1 MEKEKFTSIKN
12 VFEFIKHLIN
22 PTNYYRE
29 VRKKVNIHF
38 IIIISVSIL
47 LFYYLFKDFIL
58 NNILTYFNNRYDLL
72 LHFELLKNVPN
83 TLYIILVIY
92 YFYFYIKF
100 ISSKRINILD
110 KFFIYAII
118 FSLLSLLVIRT
129 NNKVFLFFILIVF
142 ILLIIRFL
150 LYNIVNLKPSN
161 PNFTLEDF
169 YTGKFDSD
177 LLKNVLIK
185 DSDKIKYDLFGRK
198 PIIINLC
205 NSIIMSKI
213 NNDCFTIGVIGEWGS
228 GKSTIINFAKQELK
242 DTKDFIIIDDFDPWT
257 INSEDALILAMYNT
271 IIENL
276 GENISYFK
284 RKKVQN
290 ALLNVTT
297 DIPYIGKGL
306 GNFFKSRIDDY
317 SEYKEIKADLEE
329 KLKKSKK
336 RLVFIIDNL
345 DRMSKKNLLFLL
357 TLTGT
362 LFKLPNITY
371 IVAYDKER
379 LNKILDPNEINPKYI
394 EKLINKEILIPKIH
408 NSDKQYIFYN
418 CLKNFLKE
426 NDEIFSI
433 KINQIV
439 DEINNTVFMKIA
451 SKFYNIRDFIRFI
464 NFISYDINYSFLVV
478 YLDRNDFLIMKTIQF
493 LDYEL
498 YQKIYKNKDFITK
511 IIKEEKDLTEKD
523 KQFYEEVESSD
534 FFDLL
539 QLLSH
544 NHSNFK
550 IVKNLKENSIFYDDN
565 IDFKNRNYI
574 CNSFSFD
581 NYFTF
586 NNYTK
591 YYIEIKNFFILN
603 SISYENTT
611 LFFDENKKYLND
623 PYMAF
628 LLIYISELKKIKST
642 NEILLSKLFL
652 IIYFLKLIINKLFNE
667 YKLNLEK
674 TYSFELKKSAREID
688 NNIYNELSEVFQEY
702 YERIRELFISVLNSK
717 EFFSLKQFS
726 IKFNDINN
734 FNYFCNKL
742 ETNREDNNKI
752 IDNCIEIASNTHI
765 TQREQIEKLLKEL
778 EVLFKNNI
786 K

>member
-58 NNILTYFNNRYDLL
+58 NNILTYFNNKYDLL

-242 DTKDFIIIDDFDPWT
+242 DTKDLIIIDDFDPWT

-317 SEYKEIKADLEE
+317 SEYKEIKADLEK

-418 CLKNFLKE
+418 CLKNFIKE

-439 DEINNTVFMKIA
+439 DEINNTVFKKIA

-565 IDFKNRNYI
+565 VDFKNRNYI

-742 ETNREDNNKI
+742 ETSREDNNKI
-752 IDNCIEIASNTHI
+752 INNCIDIASNTNL
-765 TQREQIEKLLKEL
+765 TQKEQIEKLLKEL
-778 EVLFKNNI
+778 EILFKNNI

>member
-1 MEKEKFTSIKN
+1 MDKEKITSIKN

-58 NNILTYFNNRYDLL
+58 NNILTYFNNKYDLL

-110 KFFIYAII
+110 KIFIYAII
-118 FSLLSLLVIRT
+118 FSLVSLLVIRT

-169 YTGKFDSD
+169 YIGKFDSD

-185 DSDKIKYDLFGRK
+185 DSDKIRYDLFGRK
-198 PIIINLC
+198 LIIENLC
-205 NSIIMSKI
+205 SSIIMSKI

-228 GKSTIINFAKQELK
+228 GKSTIINFAKQELTNKK
-242 DTKDFIIIDDFDPWT
+242 DLIIIDDFDPWT

-276 GENISYFK
+276 GKNISYFK

-306 GNFFKSRIDDY
+306 GNFFKIRIDDY

-426 NDEIFSI
+426 NDEICSI

-439 DEINNTVFMKIA
+439 DEINNTVFKKIA

-623 PYMAF
+623 TYMAF

-674 TYSFELKKSAREID
+674 TYSFELKKSAKEID

-702 YERIRELFISVLNSK
+702 YEQIRELFISVLNSK

-752 IDNCIEIASNTHI
+752 IDNCKEIASNTHI

-778 EVLFKNNI
+778 EVLFQNNI

>member
-1 MEKEKFTSIKN
+1 MDKEKSTSIKN
-12 VFEFIKHLIN
+12 VSEFIKHLIN

-47 LFYYLFKDFIL
+47 LFYYLFKDSIL
-58 NNILTYFNNRYDLL
+58 NNILTYFNNKYDLQ

-83 TLYIILVIY
+83 TLYIVLVIY

-100 ISSKRINILD
+100 ISYKRINILD
-110 KFFIYAII
+110 KIFIYAII
-118 FSLLSLLVIRT
+118 FSLVSLLAIRT
-129 NNKVFLFFILIVF
+129 SNKVFLSFILIVF
-142 ILLIIRFL
+142 ILLIIRLL
-150 LYNIVNLKPSN
+150 LYNTVNLKPSN

-169 YTGKFDSD
+169 YTRKFDRD

-185 DSDKIKYDLFGRK
+185 DSDKIRYDLFGRK

-228 GKSTIINFAKQELK
+228 GKSTIINFAKQKLTDKK
-242 DTKDFIIIDDFDPWT
+242 DLIIIDDFDPWT
-257 INSEDALILAMYNT
+257 INSQDALILAMYNT

-297 DIPYIGKGL
+297 NIPYIGKGL
-306 GNFFKSRIDDY
+306 GNFCKSRIDDY
-317 SEYKEIKADLEE
+317 SEYKAIKADLEE

-371 IVAYDKER
+371 IIAYDKER

-418 CLKNFLKE
+418 CLKNFIKE
-426 NDEIFSI
+426 NDDIFSI

-439 DEINNTVFMKIA
+439 DEISNTVFKKIA
-451 SKFYNIRDFIRFI
+451 SKFDNIRDFIRFI

-478 YLDRNDFLIMKTIQF
+478 YLDRNDFLIIKTIQF

-523 KQFYEEVESSD
+523 KQFYKEVESSD

-544 NHSNFK
+544 SHSNFK

-611 LFFDENKKYLND
+611 LFFNENKKYLND
-623 PYMAF
+623 CYMAF
-628 LLIYISELKKIKST
+628 LLIYISELNKFKST
-642 NEILLSKLFL
+642 NDLLLSKLFL

-674 TYSFELKKSAREID
+674 IYSFELKKSTREID
-688 NNIYNELSEVFQEY
+688 NNLYNELSEVFQEY
-702 YERIRELFISVLNSK
+702 YERIRELFISVLKSK
-717 EFFSLKQFS
+717 EFFSLNKFS
-726 IKFNDINN
+726 IKFTKMNN
-734 FNYFCNKL
+734 FNNFCNTL
-742 ETNREDNNKI
+742 EYNREENNKI
-752 IDNCIEIASNTHI
+752 IDNCIDIALNTNL
-765 TQREQIEKLLKEL
+765 TQKEQIEKLLQEL
-778 EVLFKNNI
+778 EVLFQNNLN
-786 K
+786 

>member
-329 KLKKSKK
+329 KLEKSKK

-439 DEINNTVFMKIA
+439 DEINNTVFKKIA

-667 YKLNLEK
+667 YKLNLKK
-674 TYSFELKKSAREID
+674 TYSFELKKSTREID

-765 TQREQIEKLLKEL
+765 TQKEQIEKLLKEL